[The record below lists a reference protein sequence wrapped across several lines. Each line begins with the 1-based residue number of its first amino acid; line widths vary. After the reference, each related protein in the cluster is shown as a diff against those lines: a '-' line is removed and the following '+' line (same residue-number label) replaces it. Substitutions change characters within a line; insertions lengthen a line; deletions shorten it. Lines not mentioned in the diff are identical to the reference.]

1 MANEGRPED
10 TEVMTREEREAAGRR
25 ANAGFARVERTET
38 EDGGTG
44 EIPTGP
50 VIKKLSEAEIRRR
63 VGDGNFDSAK
73 DDGQTP
79 SINS

>member
-10 TEVMTREEREAAGRR
+10 TQTMTREEREAVGRR
-25 ANAGFARVERTET
+25 ANAGFAQVERADTEA
-38 EDGGTG
+38 GGSG

-50 VIKKLSEAEIRRR
+50 VIKRLSEEEIRRR

-73 DDGQTP
+73 EDGQSP